1 VVSLIIVDAIVAI
14 LNYNLYIILI
24 ERSMKPLNLDNSPCS
39 PISSNCVI
47 WQGPDLACIK
57 LCKGD
62 TVSDVVAK
70 LATELCTILD
80 QLNVDNYDLT
90 CFNSSACP
98 PVDFQALIQFLISH
112 ICALENTNVVTVT
125 TLNPTNTTETIYPTK
140 TPQSSTCPDCV
151 VSIAPCFVIGTQ
163 TTMQL
168 TDYVT
173 MIAERVCG
181 LIDTINTQQI
191 QINNIDGRVT
201 ALENVVPT
209 PFTLPSIIVNCTLSA
224 TVLGGIAYPIDT
236 VLNALINDSGN
247 GYCSLISSTGLPA
260 DLFSAVS
267 SQCISSSS
275 PTLTNA
281 PVPFGTEYLGTWVN
295 TPTTVANSITNLWIS
310 LCDIYTYLS
319 TDLTTTVVVG
329 GEDITV
335 TPVTVGTTTTYTV
348 DFDGLNSFVAEM
360 YINTLYQ
367 PLTGS
372 LPAVDPL
379 TVAGIL
385 DGVIAY
391 RYNTITS
398 NNVQVAA
405 TATPGTYVANGS
417 LPACSFGTLDNDT
430 TGEFTT
436 SVEGMYLLEGNVL
449 LKSDDTSS
457 VYWQTGSLQ
466 GSFGVGLITN
476 AGFSYAN
483 QFGTPILGVNR
494 QVDVSTSTVVY
505 LRAGA
510 VIKLSLLNLTSR
522 SYNGNTYTFSDTIRF
537 SITKLR

>member
-1 VVSLIIVDAIVAI
+1 
-14 LNYNLYIILI
+14 
-24 ERSMKPLNLDNSPCS
+24 MKPLNLDNSPCS

-319 TDLTTTVVVG
+319 TALPTTIVTQG
-329 GEDITV
+329 DGITV
-335 TPVTVGTTTTYTV
+335 TTTIVGSATTYEV
-348 DFDGLNSFVAEM
+348 SANVKPGLSAYIGPPSDLVKIAPGLNTGRLCDAPTQVLNLVEYNDFGVAYDITTGIFTVPATGRYTISFFSHFTR
-360 YINTLYQ
+360 N
-367 PLTGS
+367 
-372 LPAVDPL
+372 VDDGWYDASVL
-379 TVAGIL
+379 GMWTAGIVSPTGCNFYCINN
-385 DGVIAY
+385 DSVIQTQKHAS
-391 RYNTITS
+391 I
-398 NNVQVAA
+398 
-405 TATPGTYVANGS
+405 NGS
-417 LPACSFGTLDNDT
+417 ITKELTIGTQIC
-430 TGEFTT
+430 
-436 SVEGMYLLEGNVL
+436 VKV
-449 LKSDDTSS
+449 
-457 VYWQTGSLQ
+457 
-466 GSFGVGLITN
+466 
-476 AGFSYAN
+476 
-483 QFGTPILGVNR
+483 
-494 QVDVSTSTVVY
+494 
-505 LRAGA
+505 
-510 VIKLSLLNLTSR
+510 LNLTNFDYISFV
-522 SYNGNTYTFSDTIRF
+522 GDGVRF
-537 SITKLR
+537 GVQRVD